1 MNKTDTIL
9 ERLKNQPK
17 PTVDLTES
25 IMSQLPDR
33 EQPKAKPARR
43 WQLYAAIAVAA
54 SILLLLVFRWG
65 TDKTKDLPVVAQQT
79 PAPRQ
84 QPATTQEPAIATP
97 QKQEAMPKVT
107 AQPLLAEKKATKK
120 RTKKSYTP
128 PIDSIPTTVTQ
139 EASPAIA
146 QQATV
151 IIPNPA
157 EQLQREFREQTELI
171 RRRGEQVVH
180 RVAAQQQAASNP
192 QYIEL

>member
-9 ERLKNQPK
+9 ERLKSQPK
-17 PTVDLTES
+17 PTVNLTES

-65 TDKTKDLPVVAQQT
+65 TDKTKDLPVVTQQP
-79 PAPRQ
+79 PASRQ
-84 QPATTQEPAIATP
+84 QPATTQKPAIATP
-97 QKQEAMPKVT
+97 KKQETMPKVT

-120 RTKKSYTP
+120 RTKKNHTP

-146 QQATV
+146 QQTTI

-180 RVAAQQQAASNP
+180 RVAAQQQAVNNP